1 MLNIFNLFLFLLT
14 LWVGLMAL
22 APSFEIYY
30 LFLGI
35 IASAAISFISYK
47 NNFLKKDGHILC
59 LSTGFYKFFTAI
71 YFKNFLSSI
80 YLLIKVAF
88 DHAQSPSLHKIRL
101 KPNNRF
107 SVGLLISSINMS
119 SGIFCIECKENDI
132 LVHALNRDYF
142 KNFDLQ
148 QTCVKLSQINDD
160 DII

>member
-14 LWVGLMAL
+14 LWVILMAL
-22 APSFEIYY
+22 SPSFEIYY
-30 LFLGI
+30 LFVGI
-35 IASAAISFISYK
+35 IASALISFISYK
-47 NNFLKKDGHILC
+47 KNFLKKDGHILC
-59 LSTGFYKFFTAI
+59 LSAGFYKFFLTI

-88 DHAQSPSLHKIRL
+88 DLAQSPSLHKIRL
-101 KPNNRF
+101 KPNNKL
-107 SVGLLISSINMS
+107 SVSLLASAINMT

-132 LVHALNRDYF
+132 LIHALNRDYF